1 MKPSL
6 FTTRKVDGDTFHIGI
21 VSVDGGHI
29 TVIKNGK
36 QEMTFTPEQA
46 KKVGAAL
53 LAEGAIQ
60 DWKSK

>member
-1 MKPSL
+1 MTPSL
-6 FTTRKVDGDTFHIGI
+6 FTTGKVDGDTFLVG
-21 VSVDGGHI
+21 VDGGHI

-53 LAEGAIQ
+53 LTEGAIH
-60 DWKSK
+60 DWRSK